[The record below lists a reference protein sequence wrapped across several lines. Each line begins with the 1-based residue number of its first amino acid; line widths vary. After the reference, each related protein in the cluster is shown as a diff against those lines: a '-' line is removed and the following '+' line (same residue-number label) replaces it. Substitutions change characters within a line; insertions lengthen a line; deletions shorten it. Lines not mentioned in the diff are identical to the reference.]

1 MIFVPDADIERFL
14 LEDIAMG
21 DVTSHSL
28 QLTQQAGEIQFITRQ
43 ETMSSGVEIA
53 QRILL
58 KLGLEVTSVVRE
70 GEMIPAGQLI
80 LSGQGEVAALQQAWK
95 VAQTILEWSCGVAQ
109 ATACLLREARAI
121 NPQIQLACTRKSIPG
136 TRLLAT
142 TSVLNGGGI
151 IHRAGTAETILVF
164 ANHRHFLEQP
174 VDWCKLVET
183 LRIRAPEKKI
193 VLEADTPDEAHKAM
207 LAHADIVQLDK
218 FTPEQIIQCLRH
230 AEQTHYPGKLI
241 AAGGIHQ
248 GNVKEYA
255 ATGVSVLVTSSPYYA
270 KPADIKVVLRPL
282 K

>member
-21 DVTSHSL
+21 DVTSRSL
-28 QLTQQAGEIQFITRQ
+28 HLTQQAGEIQFITRQ

-95 VAQTILEWSCGVAQ
+95 VAQNILEWSCGVAQ

-193 VLEADTPDEAHKAM
+193 VLEADTPRKR
-207 LAHADIVQLDK
+207 VRPCVRK
-218 FTPEQIIQCLRH
+218 QISCNSISSHLNKSFNACATLSKRTIQASSLPL
-230 AEQTHYPGKLI
+230 E
-241 AAGGIHQ
+241 
-248 GNVKEYA
+248 EY
-255 ATGVSVLVTSSPYYA
+255 TKGM
-270 KPADIKVVLRPL
+270 
-282 K
+282 